1 MNIEEIKKK
10 IQIILELPQL
20 KPFGGIYM
28 NPVLEQAKVAQIE
41 KENRITFP
49 TDYRTFITQIAN
61 GCVGPDYGLR
71 SLKEATEDLMW
82 KDRTIDLSTPFPY
95 TEPWNEEEWL
105 NSIIGTVVNALH
117 KSSSKPIW
125 IQSASAVVCKYAI

>member
-28 NPVLEQAKVAQIE
+28 NPVLEEAKVAKIE

-49 TDYRTFITQIAN
+49 ADYHFYHTNRQWMCGSRLRIA
-61 GCVGPDYGLR
+61 
-71 SLKEATEDLMW
+71 
-82 KDRTIDLSTPFPY
+82 FP
-95 TEPWNEEEWL
+95 
-105 NSIIGTVVNALH
+105 
-117 KSSSKPIW
+117 
-125 IQSASAVVCKYAI
+125 